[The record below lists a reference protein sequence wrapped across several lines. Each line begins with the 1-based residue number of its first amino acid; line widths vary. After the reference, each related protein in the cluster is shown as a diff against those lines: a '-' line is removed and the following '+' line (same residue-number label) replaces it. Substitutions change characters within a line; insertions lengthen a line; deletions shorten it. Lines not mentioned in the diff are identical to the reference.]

1 MRAHAAKC
9 IKMAHRRSALDASRF
24 ALGGSGRLWPLQRL
38 QRKSTNVRPRYPTSA
53 FAATTRTSQ
62 GSVMSR
68 SGCVEYPPRGRS
80 HMWASAV
87 SSGGVAFF
95 PKCLQSS
102 NTGYKTFSAAA
113 GDTVEDIVS
122 SVQGYYDD
130 PNALNFHMQAW
141 GEDIHIGRYDL
152 LSTDELKMGPR
163 ERIKRA
169 TALSTRGLLGKVF
182 PPSPGGE
189 TTMTVMDMGS
199 AHGSTARMAA
209 KEHGCNVVCIDI
221 SRGFNTVNAK
231 LSAAAGLSDKIII
244 PGERSYFDTEMPAA
258 SMDAVLSQDAF
269 GHASTEHHRAIKE
282 AARVLKPG
290 GVMAFSDFMQSDHA
304 DPTKLGEVYQHIG
317 ISRLASPGLYEE
329 WGKAYGLELVEFDD
343 RTSNFSV
350 HYQHL
355 VDVIASLR
363 GTIKGVDDEFLDRM
377 TSRYGS
383 WCVAAEF
390 DVLRWGVIVF
400 KKSST

>member
-1 MRAHAAKC
+1 MRAHVAKC

-24 ALGGSGRLWPLQRL
+24 AIGGSRILWSLQRL
-38 QRKSTNVRPRYPTSA
+38 QRKSTNVRPRYPTST
-53 FAATTRTSQ
+53 FAATTGISQ
-62 GSVMSR
+62 GSVVSR
-68 SGCVEYPPRGRS
+68 IGCVENPPRGRS
-80 HMWASAV
+80 HMVASAV
-87 SSGGVAFF
+87 GSGGMTFF
-95 PKCLQSS
+95 PKCRQSS
-102 NTGYKTFSAAA
+102 NTGNKAFSAAA

-182 PPSPGGE
+182 PPLPGGE

-244 PGERSYFDTEMPAA
+244 PGER
-258 SMDAVLSQDAF
+258 
-269 GHASTEHHRAIKE
+269 
-282 AARVLKPG
+282 
-290 GVMAFSDFMQSDHA
+290 
-304 DPTKLGEVYQHIG
+304 
-317 ISRLASPGLYEE
+317 
-329 WGKAYGLELVEFDD
+329 
-343 RTSNFSV
+343 
-350 HYQHL
+350 
-355 VDVIASLR
+355 
-363 GTIKGVDDEFLDRM
+363 
-377 TSRYGS
+377 
-383 WCVAAEF
+383 
-390 DVLRWGVIVF
+390 
-400 KKSST
+400 